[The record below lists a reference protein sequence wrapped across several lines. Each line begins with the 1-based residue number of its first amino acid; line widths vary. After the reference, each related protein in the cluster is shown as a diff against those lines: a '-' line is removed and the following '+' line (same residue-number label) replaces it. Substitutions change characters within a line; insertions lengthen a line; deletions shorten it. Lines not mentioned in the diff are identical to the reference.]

1 VTWLQEQASHRR
13 ARGLQRSLRP
23 RQPGSRAIDVAS
35 NDYLGLSTDARV
47 IDAGID
53 ALRTWGAGATGS
65 RLVSGHTALHAEL
78 ESALAN
84 LVAAERTLVF
94 SSGYL
99 ANLAAVTAL
108 TDEDTL
114 LLSDAHNH
122 ASIIDACRLSRAR
135 ARVYPNKDVAAV
147 REALQKARGRRAV
160 VVTDAVFSVDGDM
173 APLADLAELAELH
186 GATLIVDE
194 AHSVGVL
201 GPSGAGACA
210 AVGVTGDHLIR
221 TFTLSKALGSQ
232 GGAVAAGEDVIEH
245 LVNTARSF
253 IFDTGLAPAAAGS
266 ALAATGIVL
275 SHPGLPEQ
283 ALRVTSRLCE
293 AASAAGWQANPHAAA
308 VAALPVGP
316 ADDAVRAQQVCAEA
330 GVDIGCFRPPSVPD
344 DVARLRMTGHAN
356 LSADD
361 IAAVGTA
368 LRLAKEAL

>member
-1 VTWLQEQASHRR
+1 MTWLQEQASRRR
-13 ARGLQRSLRP
+13 AHGLQRRLRT
-23 RQPGSRAIDVAS
+23 REPGARVVDVAS

-53 ALRTWGAGATGS
+53 AIRTWGAGATGS

-84 LVAAERTLVF
+84 LVTADRTLVF

-135 ARVYPNKDVAAV
+135 ATVYPTCDVAAV
-147 REALQKARGRRAV
+147 RDALRGAHGRRAV

-173 APLADLAELAELH
+173 APLADLADVAQRH

-201 GPSGAGACA
+201 GPAGAGACA
-210 AVGVTGDHLIR
+210 AAGVTGENLIR
-221 TFTLSKALGSQ
+221 TFTLSKALGTQ
-232 GGAVAAGEDVIEH
+232 GGAVAAGDDVIEH

-283 ALRVTSRLCE
+283 ALHATNRLCE
-293 AASAAGWQANPHAAA
+293 VAEEAGWPVNPHAAA
-308 VAALPVGP
+308 VAALPVG
-316 ADDAVRAQQVCAEA
+316 AAEDAVRAQQVCAEA
-330 GVDIGCFRPPSVPD
+330 GVDIGCFRQPSVPD
-344 DVARLRMTGHAN
+344 GVARLRMTGHAN

-368 LRLAKEAL
+368 LRLAKESL